1 MEDRISILLSTKGI
15 IPERSNHMNASV
27 FCLFDGHGG
36 NDCVDFI
43 NNRFIST
50 LVRSRES
57 IDWQISQLSLS
68 NDIVTAVV
76 NTHSEL
82 DQSFLELAETNK
94 FYSGCTSNVV
104 ILIKYFFPYL
114 SLSPST
120 KYEKTIYCANCGD
133 SRAVLCRNGTS
144 IELNVCH
151 DTSNTNEINRII
163 QAGG

>member
-1 MEDRISILLSTKGI
+1 
-15 IPERSNHMNASV
+15 MN
-27 FCLFDGHGG
+27 
-36 NDCVDFI
+36 
-43 NNRFIST
+43 
-50 LVRSRES
+50 
-57 IDWQISQLSLS
+57 

-82 DQSFLELAETNK
+82 DRSFLELAETNK

-104 ILIKYFFPYL
+104 ILIKLILFHSFI
-114 SLSPST
+114 PST

-151 DTSNTNEINRII
+151 DTSNTNEINRIVK
-163 QAGG
+163 AGGY